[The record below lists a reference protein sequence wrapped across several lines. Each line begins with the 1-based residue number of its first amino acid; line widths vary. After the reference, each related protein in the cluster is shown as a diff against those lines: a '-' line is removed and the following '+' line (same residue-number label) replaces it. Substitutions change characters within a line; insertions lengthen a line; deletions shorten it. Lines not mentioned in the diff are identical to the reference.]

1 MYYKQCIIYNVTYIF
16 YILLFCYMKDK
27 VNTVKATKSK
37 IEKVDNAGLEF
48 IKLGKRMRE
57 LRIKS
62 GYKSFET
69 FAYDNDLPRVLYGN
83 YEKGVGNITYRNLL
97 KVIKALKV
105 SIKDFFS
112 EGFE

>member
-1 MYYKQCIIYNVTYIF
+1 MKPKVKEIKSIKPP
-16 YILLFCYMKDK
+16 KDK
-27 VNTVKATKSK
+27 SSP
-37 IEKVDNAGLEF
+37 IDSDF

-62 GYKSFET
+62 GYKSFEA

-83 YEKGVGNITYRNLL
+83 YEKGTGNITYKNLL
-97 KVIKALKV
+97 KIIKALKV
-105 SIKDFFS
+105 TMKEFFD